1 MFCHLRLTSVTCSA
15 PELLCMCANY
25 KIEHPE
31 ERSTIY
37 YEQPL
42 EFLADFFFKYSR
54 MKEMSAL

>member
-42 EFLADFFFKYSR
+42 EFLADFF
-54 MKEMSAL
+54 LNILG